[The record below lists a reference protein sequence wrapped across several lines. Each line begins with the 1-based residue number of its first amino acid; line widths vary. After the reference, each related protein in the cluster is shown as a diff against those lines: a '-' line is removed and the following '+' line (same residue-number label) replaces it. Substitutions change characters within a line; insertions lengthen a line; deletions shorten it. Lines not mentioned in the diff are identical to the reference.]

1 MRTVLIL
8 EDKPEHQAEFERLA
22 PTLGEEFEV
31 LIWDD
36 ANRMRSECERFLP
49 RAALIS
55 LEHDL
60 DCQPGTRVD
69 PGSGLDMAKFLGL
82 DMAKFLAEKRPVCPV
97 IVHTS
102 NTDRSYSI
110 LNELRFADWR
120 VDRVGQVGQQWIEKY
135 WTAKA
140 KELLVA

>member
-8 EDKPEHQAEFERLA
+8 DDKPERQAEFERMG
-22 PTLGEEFEV
+22 PTLGDGFEV

-36 ANRMRSECERFLP
+36 ANRMRNECERFLP

-55 LEHDL
+55 LEQDL
-60 DCQPGTRVD
+60 NPKPGASGDV
-69 PGSGLDMAKFLGL
+69 GSGLDV
-82 DMAKFLAEKRPVCPV
+82 AKFLAEKNPVCPV

-102 NTDRSYSI
+102 NTDRAFSI

-120 VDRVGQVGQQWIEKY
+120 VDRVGPVGDRWIEKY
-135 WTAKA
+135 WTTKA
-140 KELLVA
+140 RELLVS

>member
-8 EDKPEHQAEFERLA
+8 DDKPERQAEFERIA
-22 PTLGEEFEV
+22 PTLGDNFEV
-31 LIWDD
+31 LIWKD
-36 ANRMRSECERFLP
+36 ANRMRKECERFLG

-60 DCQPGTRVD
+60 DPAPGECAD
-69 PGSGLDMAKFLGL
+69 PGSGLDV
-82 DMAKFLAEKRPVCPV
+82 AKFLAEKKPVCPV

-102 NTDRSYSI
+102 NTDRSFSI

-120 VDRVGQVGQQWIEKY
+120 VDRVGPIGDRWIEKY
-135 WTAKA
+135 WTPKA

>member
-8 EDKPEHQAEFERLA
+8 EDNPERQAEFGRLA
-22 PTLGEEFEV
+22 PTLGDDFEV

-36 ANRMRSECERFLP
+36 ANRMRKECERFLS

-55 LEHDL
+55 LEQDL
-60 DCQPGTRVD
+60 DSKPGACID
-69 PGSGLDMAKFLGL
+69 PGSGLDMAKFL
-82 DMAKFLAEKRPVCPV
+82 AERKPACPV

-102 NTDRSYSI
+102 NSDRAYSM

-120 VDRVGQVGQQWIEKY
+120 ADRVGPIGERWIEKY
-135 WTAKA
+135 WARKA
-140 KELLVA
+140 KEMLTA

>member
-8 EDKPEHQAEFERLA
+8 DDKPERQAEFERMG
-22 PTLGEEFEV
+22 TRLGDDFEV

-36 ANRMRSECERFLP
+36 ANRMRTECERFLS

-55 LEHDL
+55 LEQDL
-60 DCQPGTRVD
+60 DAKPGASYD
-69 PGSGLDMAKFLGL
+69 PGSGLDV
-82 DMAKFLAEKRPVCPV
+82 AKFLAEKKPVCPV

-102 NTDRSYSI
+102 NTDRSFSI

-120 VDRVGQVGQQWIEKY
+120 VDRVGPIGERWIEKY
-135 WTAKA
+135 WTSKA
-140 KELLVA
+140 REMLVS

>member
-1 MRTVLIL
+1 MIL
-8 EDKPEHQAEFERLA
+8 EDKPEHKAEFERLA

-36 ANRMRSECERFLP
+36 ANRMRNECERFLS

-60 DCQPGTRVD
+60 DPKPGACID
-69 PGSGLDMAKFLGL
+69 PGNGLDMAR
-82 DMAKFLAEKRPVCPV
+82 FLAEKPPVCPV

-102 NTDRSYSI
+102 NTDRSFSI

-135 WTAKA
+135 WTLKA
-140 KELLVA
+140 KELLVS

>member
-8 EDKPEHQAEFERLA
+8 EDKPERQAEFERLA
-22 PTLGEEFEV
+22 PTLGEQFEV

-49 RAALIS
+49 QAALIS
-55 LEHDL
+55 LEQDL
-60 DCQPGTRVD
+60 DAKPGATTD
-69 PGSGLDMAKFLGL
+69 PGSGLDV
-82 DMAKFLAEKRPVCPV
+82 AKFLAEKKPVCPV

-102 NTDRSYSI
+102 NTDRSFSI

-120 VDRVGQVGQQWIEKY
+120 VDRVGPFGERWIEKY
-135 WTAKA
+135 WAQKA
-140 KELLVA
+140 KEMLVS